1 MGAWGCCYDR
11 TEEECY
17 SQTGIQLTQPK
28 KLERMSAGL
37 KERKKKKK
45 KQLSSRDV
53 FEDTWNESCNTSN
66 TFLEKPNN

>member
-45 KQLSSRDV
+45 
-53 FEDTWNESCNTSN
+53 SN
-66 TFLEKPNN
+66 SAAEIYLKTLEMKDAIRQIHF